1 VKKAVLLTENSCA
14 MVLRPFLLLL
24 VALQLFTGCSLLKLH
39 PDQPAEG
46 DIKVTWEETGS
57 DQMVVSYTS
66 KRQPRQEVVQDPTEQ
81 HTAIIKQELPA
92 IDTIS
97 NTYAALLTEINSWM
111 GTPYGY
117 ARNEKGKGT
126 DCSGMVMEV
135 FREVYGIKLN
145 RSSDGQVANT
155 TKIKKEELQI
165 GDLVFFVTRGSKIS
179 HVGIYIGN
187 NKFAHSTTRQ
197 GVIISDL
204 DEKYY
209 KDRYVQSGRV
219 IR

>member
-1 VKKAVLLTENSCA
+1 MLRKSLMALIVL
-14 MVLRPFLLLL
+14 M
-24 VALQLFTGCSLLKLH
+24 QLFTGCSLLKLH
-39 PDQPAEG
+39 PDPSAG
-46 DIKVTWEETGS
+46 DDIQVTWEESGN

-66 KRQPRQEVVQDPTEQ
+66 KRKPRQEHKPEPAKTNTTEQ
-81 HTAIIKQELPA
+81 TETIKEV
-92 IDTIS
+92 DTVS
-97 NTYAALLTEINSWM
+97 GAHVALLAEINSWM

-117 ARNEKGKGT
+117 SRSEKGKGT

-135 FREVYGIKLN
+135 YRKVYNVQLN
-145 RSSDGQVANT
+145 RSSEGQVANT
-155 TKIKKEELQI
+155 TPVKKEDLQI
-165 GDLVFFVTRGSKIS
+165 GDLVFFVTRGSRIS

-187 NKFAHSTTRQ
+187 NKFAHSTTQR

-209 KDRYVQSGRV
+209 KDRYVRSGRV